1 MCETDFLKILFIGH
15 GGHKQEELEGEGE
28 AGSLLSREFDAG
40 FDTGLSIPGPQ
51 GSWPEPKADVYLT
64 EPPSRPRICDF

>member
-51 GSWPEPKADVYLT
+51 GS
-64 EPPSRPRICDF
+64 